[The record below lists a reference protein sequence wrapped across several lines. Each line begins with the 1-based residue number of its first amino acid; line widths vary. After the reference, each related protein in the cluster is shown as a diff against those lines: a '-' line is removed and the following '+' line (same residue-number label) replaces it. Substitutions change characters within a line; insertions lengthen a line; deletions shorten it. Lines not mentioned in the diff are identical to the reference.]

1 MIALHAEM
9 LIKFLHHILV
19 YFLLLSVAFIVSLAN
34 LCPSSHVIL
43 KPYSVYPLPDGMLV
57 YLLVT
62 FSYITF
68 VGTHLLQLQIVSY
81 FMSYT
86 TMVLYTC

>member
-1 MIALHAEM
+1 MIAFHAEM

-19 YFLLLSVAFIVSLAN
+19 YFSPLSVAFIVSLAN
-34 LCPSSHVIL
+34 FRPSSHVIL
-43 KPYSVYPLPDGMLV
+43 NPYSVYPLPDRMLV
-57 YLLVT
+57 YLVVIYT
-62 FSYITF
+62 VTF

-81 FMSYT
+81 FMSCT